1 MANLKISELPIAT
14 PLQGAEKTVVVQG
27 GITKQSTIEN
37 IVNYIV
43 PITLVVSSGQTVNLQ
58 DAAYEK
64 AELIRMTWDGA
75 NGTMTLNLPTA
86 DQHPNRVMRFI
97 SNGGFAV
104 ATRVELT
111 PTGTELLDGVNAAYV
126 INKPYEGIQVW
137 SDGIEWF
144 IIQKK
149 G

>member
-14 PLQGAEKTVVVQG
+14 PLQGAEKTVVVQD

-43 PITLVVSSGQTVNLQ
+43 PVTLVVSSGQTVNLQ
-58 DAAYEK
+58 DAAYAL
-64 AELIRMTWDGA
+64 AELIRMTWNGA

-86 DQHPNRVMRFI
+86 SLNTNRVMRFI
-97 SNGGFAV
+97 SNGGFAA

-111 PTGTELLDGVNAAYV
+111 PTGSETLDGLNASYV
-126 INKPYEGIQVW
+126 INKQYEGIQVW